1 LQRWQGAA
9 LNFRVVLRWAAASG
23 LSLEAE
29 HAPSSSLLAGGSS
42 SGVDGELGCRLGA
55 ALRFVGEK
63 TVHPAARNV
72 DDVERWLQQFDG
84 SLMQPSS
91 QSASSSV
98 PSAARVDGA
107 SAAAVVLLPQFRS
120 LEDALPSELVERQKA
135 HLHDLLT
142 QATELKARAMAEAE
156 TIANDPARTKA
167 QKDAAEGFVS
177 QLLEGMDELY
187 EAARQASE
195 REVRVVRDKLGRESR
210 SMVASSWV
218 AQPLATAF
226 AGATTTGAATSSED
240 AGAATVSAG
249 SSEDALVSGSA
260 AALAASDPR
269 VVQEDETLLHLL
281 QARVSAAHEHLAL
294 VHADESATFHA
305 ALQALQH
312 KCLDSSVA
320 SGDKA
325 SEPLAVPAPH
335 PYHAHLA
342 ASLARDSGD
351 LQRALV
357 ASLER
362 DSAELDES
370 VSAQIV
376 ALRAEYSKDAGEAA
390 AIQRAAEE
398 AVKLPLVRFRAL
410 VASQSQRVCSV
421 VLRLIADFRKE
432 MTAHEQPALLLAAL
446 PSTVAADKTKAKS
459 GKQKEAAVESPE
471 VAVCPV
477 RLEGAIEDCALTFLP
492 RMYCQRLEG
501 FTSDAR
507 QLASDS
513 LAEART
519 EVTEALAA
527 LRAARVGLLEGMTPQ
542 ELAESDH
549 AARKIQAS
557 FRLHRA
563 RRGGSGGEGDQQE
576 HTPRAPNR
584 GRPPRSGNNVRPNH
598 AAAAAPTTMAKLFAG
613 CSLLAPQAVAQFSQA
628 DANALLAVCQPSEA
642 AQAANENAASATGN
656 DADNADAQALHV
668 CVQYLRQMRVLDL
681 ATHGSVSDLAA
692 SLARLRAQDASIEAA
707 LQRYVAR
714 SGLLPGTDT
723 TLSAAG
729 MVRLRTLA
737 HQMAIAFRLVRRA
750 EIEQRLRQ
758 QQQQLSEQPKEGEEA
773 APAAPAPTSEAPSSV
788 FDSEEAL
795 LSAVEQLREESL
807 RQLSD
812 ALNPLYHRGDAGTSN
827 DPSAESSQQ
836 QIQPVTPA
844 APRVIEGLW
853 MAGGGCSRCLI
864 SFYMPAVASDHR
876 AQQKKIQ
883 SLRTKDCK
891 LRAHLS
897 VLELSVR
904 CAAFRAGLMRSSRTI
919 SSALRRL
926 HLLPAPADPER
937 FMLSHPLELEQ
948 GQGLQAWQCCDLP
961 DAECH
966 AHSPLADEPLANVV
980 SKNKTSEDDG
990 DDTEP
995 LSFASAPTLDALVRF
1010 DVKLHRTSAGRTL
1023 GVASIIQLLERF
1035 HELEAKRRTLGK
1047 EDEPVFPDEAQ
1058 LLLAVHH
1065 TLRSARSGKQAAVL
1079 LSAPASPAAPVVPPG
1094 GTALNP
1100 TLSNPSSPAATPS
1113 RPRRGILDAFRRSG
1127 EKVSAG
1133 GVVVGPQFEEEIK
1146 RKQALV
1152 AAELAAA
1159 DAALEAAEKKRAAAE
1174 ARKAA
1179 ALAAREA
1186 DLSKL
1191 SVRQRVAAEREAAA
1205 LKIQSLERGRA
1216 ARQAASVRRAMRDR
1230 LRLEAEAEAEA
1241 QRKLE
1246 RRRIKRRTLKNS
1258 QDEQLA
1264 QQQHDDESSLEGAIA
1279 VASMSSAHGSDA
1291 RRHEHAARPVLERQ
1305 VSTETLAVEE
1315 VVDMVD
1321 AAVAV
1326 APAAVV
1332 SAAAVGVGS
1341 PSLSAAAATH
1351 SSSLQGRTG
1360 GTASLATTPEVRW
1373 VVQISDADEGEAG
1386 GSNLLASSPLTTP
1399 PTTASTAA
1407 ATAAAA
1413 AVLSREAGDEE
1424 EEPLVEVVEDSNE
1437 P

>member
-1 LQRWQGAA
+1 
-9 LNFRVVLRWAAASG
+9 
-23 LSLEAE
+23 
-29 HAPSSSLLAGGSS
+29 
-42 SGVDGELGCRLGA
+42 
-55 ALRFVGEK
+55 
-63 TVHPAARNV
+63 
-72 DDVERWLQQFDG
+72 
-84 SLMQPSS
+84 
-91 QSASSSV
+91 
-98 PSAARVDGA
+98 
-107 SAAAVVLLPQFRS
+107 
-120 LEDALPSELVERQKA
+120 
-135 HLHDLLT
+135 
-142 QATELKARAMAEAE
+142 
-156 TIANDPARTKA
+156 
-167 QKDAAEGFVS
+167 
-177 QLLEGMDELY
+177 
-187 EAARQASE
+187 
-195 REVRVVRDKLGRESR
+195 
-210 SMVASSWV
+210 
-218 AQPLATAF
+218 
-226 AGATTTGAATSSED
+226 
-240 AGAATVSAG
+240 
-249 SSEDALVSGSA
+249 
-260 AALAASDPR
+260 
-269 VVQEDETLLHLL
+269 
-281 QARVSAAHEHLAL
+281 
-294 VHADESATFHA
+294 
-305 ALQALQH
+305 
-312 KCLDSSVA
+312 
-320 SGDKA
+320 
-325 SEPLAVPAPH
+325 
-335 PYHAHLA
+335 
-342 ASLARDSGD
+342 
-351 LQRALV
+351 
-357 ASLER
+357 
-362 DSAELDES
+362 
-370 VSAQIV
+370 
-376 ALRAEYSKDAGEAA
+376 
-390 AIQRAAEE
+390 
-398 AVKLPLVRFRAL
+398 
-410 VASQSQRVCSV
+410 
-421 VLRLIADFRKE
+421 

-446 PSTVAADKTKAKS
+446 PPTVAADKSKTKS
-459 GKQKEAAVESPE
+459 GKQNDAAVGAPE
-471 VAVCPV
+471 VPVCPV

-492 RMYCQRLEG
+492 RRYCQRLEE

-519 EVTEALAA
+519 EVTDALAA
-527 LRAARVGLLEGMTPQ
+527 LRTARMGLLEGMTPQ

-563 RRGGSGGEGDQQE
+563 RRGGSADAGSQQE

-584 GRPPRSGNNVRPNH
+584 GRPPRSGNNARPNH

-628 DANALLAVCQPSEA
+628 DANALLAVCQPSDVT
-642 AQAANENAASATGN
+642 QTGSENAAPASGN
-656 DADNADAQALHV
+656 EADNADAQSLHV

-681 ATHGSVSDLAA
+681 ATHSSVSDLAA
-692 SLARLRAQDASIEAA
+692 SLARLRAQDASMEAA
-707 LQRYVAR
+707 LQRYMAR
-714 SGLLPGTDT
+714 SGLLPGTET
-723 TLSAAG
+723 ILSAAG
-729 MVRLRTLA
+729 MTRLRTLA

-750 EIEQRLRQ
+750 EIEQRLRTK
-758 QQQQLSEQPKEGEEA
+758 QPKEGEQ
-773 APAAPAPTSEAPSSV
+773 AAPAPAASLPTPAAPSGV

-812 ALNPLYHRGDAGTSN
+812 ALNPLYHRGDASTSN

-904 CAAFRAGLMRSSRTI
+904 CAAFRAGLVRSSRAI

-948 GQGLQAWQCCDLP
+948 GQGVQAWQCCDLP

-966 AHSPLADEPLANVV
+966 AHSPLADEPLANVA
-980 SKNKTSEDDG
+980 SKNKTGEDG
-990 DDTEP
+990 DANEP

-1047 EDEPVFPDEAQ
+1047 EDESVFPDEAQ

-1065 TLRSARSGKQAAVL
+1065 TLLSARSGKQAAVM
-1079 LSAPASPAAPVVPPG
+1079 LSAPASPAAPLVPPG

-1113 RPRRGILDAFRRSG
+1113 RPRRGIWDAFRRSG
-1127 EKVSAG
+1127 EKVSTG
-1133 GVVVGPQFEEEIK
+1133 NVVVGPEAEEIK

-1152 AAELAAA
+1152 AVELAAA
-1159 DAALEAAEKKRAAAE
+1159 DAALEAAEKRRAAAE

-1216 ARQAASVRRAMRDR
+1216 ARQAASVRRAMRER

-1246 RRRIKRRTLKNS
+1246 RRRIKRRTLKNC

-1264 QQQHDDESSLEGAIA
+1264 QQQQEDESSLEGAIA

-1305 VSTETLAVEE
+1305 VSDETLAVEE

-1326 APAAVV
+1326 APTAAAAAPAVAV
-1332 SAAAVGVGS
+1332 SAAAVDVGS

-1373 VVQISDADEGEAG
+1373 VVQISDADVLHEGEAG

-1399 PTTASTAA
+1399 PTAAS
-1407 ATAAAA
+1407 TAAAA
-1413 AVLSREAGDEE
+1413 AVLARDDAALQQTAAANDEE
-1424 EEPLVEVVEDSNE
+1424 EEPMVEVVEDVANE